1 MKNMEPLVSVNIP
14 TLNSEGT
21 LARCLES
28 VVKQSYGYVETI
40 VIDSYSNDATVK
52 IAKGYGAK
60 VLYEKGLPAQRM
72 KGISESKGQFI
83 LLLDSDQE
91 LEPNTIRKCVD
102 GCEQG
107 YDALILREKS
117 VYDEKSWISKLLAYN
132 MEIVQKDADPFLG
145 TALPRFFRA
154 SVLKKIKPIPR
165 DIGYFDHAF
174 MYYSALSIGA
184 TTGYVDAWISH
195 RETES
200 LKKVVRKFY
209 RYYGKCLTPS
219 LRYRTNFVAGRV
231 LPRRSYLSTLKKRP
245 DLFLGLNFLYFIK
258 AVSTMAGLVSY
269 FLVNGN

>member
-1 MKNMEPLVSVNIP
+1 MRNMEPLVSVNIP

-21 LARCLES
+21 LAGCLES

-52 IAKGYGAK
+52 IAKSYGAK

-72 KGISESKGQFI
+72 RGISESNGQYI

-91 LEPNTIRKCVD
+91 LEPSTISRCVD
-102 GCEQG
+102 MCERE

-117 VYDEKSWISKLLAYN
+117 VYEEKSWISKLLAYN
-132 MEIVQKDADPFLG
+132 MEIVQNDADPFFG

-154 SVLKKIKPIPR
+154 SFLKKMKPIPR

-174 MYYSALSIGA
+174 IYYETLSMGA
-184 TTGYVDAWISH
+184 TAGYVDAWVCH
-195 RETES
+195 REAES

-209 RYYGKCLTPS
+209 KYYGKCLTPS
-219 LRYRTNFVAGRV
+219 LQYRTYFVARRV

-245 DLFLGLNFLYFIK
+245 DLFIGLNFLYFIK
-258 AVSTMAGLVSY
+258 ALSTMAGLVSY
-269 FLVNGN
+269 FLVRGN